1 MTDFALLAASSDWEP
16 AYRQRLI
23 DAYRA
28 TGLPEPAAAEFATSV
43 IEQGDEWT
51 AAAILDEDGR
61 RIGQVVVSLTEQQ
74 GSTAGR
80 IGELWTDADH
90 DAQGSHRRAAH
101 TWARRWCAEHGAGR
115 VGVRLAAP
123 DELFADYPVRAQTRI
138 KVVTTPA
145 EPPAGVTHR
154 PMTEAEYPAWL
165 AAGQERYAAEMV
177 QAGARTPEQARQ
189 KAEED
194 YRTLLPEG
202 VSTPDNTLLVLEAD
216 GESIGTGWLHHHHL
230 PGVTFGFSLLV
241 HPEFRGRGHGRSAMA
256 IGEQVTRAGGDQVLM
271 LNVFGGNEAA
281 MSLYTAVGYRV
292 LEEGRSRDLTGQ
304 NN

>member
-202 VSTPDNTLLVLEAD
+202 VSTPTTPSWCSRPTA
-216 GESIGTGWLHHHHL
+216 S
-230 PGVTFGFSLLV
+230 
-241 HPEFRGRGHGRSAMA
+241 RSAPVGCTTTTSPESPSA
-256 IGEQVTRAGGDQVLM
+256 SRCWCTRSSAAGAT
-271 LNVFGGNEAA
+271 AA
-281 MSLYTAVGYRV
+281 RPWPSAS
-292 LEEGRSRDLTGQ
+292 RSPGPAATRS
-304 NN
+304 